1 MQNTIQDIKSDIRF
15 KQIELDRSIRLE
27 GVVEN
32 RDLQKAITYELS
44 DEIMRLRHRLFTLLN
59 DE

>member
-44 DEIMRLRHRLFTLLN
+44 DEIMLLRHRLFTLLN